1 MHDAVALETRGIP
14 VALVITSEFTQA
26 AEFQRRA
33 LGMDALA
40 PVIITH
46 PLSSLTAE
54 EIEGRAQEV
63 LAQAVKV
70 WRGEI
75 VAVGTDRVPG
85 PGA

>member
-14 VALVITSEFTQA
+14 VALVITSEFTRE

-54 EIEGRAQEV
+54 EIEGRAREV

-75 VAVGTDRVPG
+75 VAVETGPVPG

>member
-1 MHDAVALETRGIP
+1 MHDAVALESRGIP
-14 VALVITSEFTQA
+14 VAVVITTAFTQE

-54 EIEGRAQEV
+54 EIAGRAEEV
-63 LAQAVKV
+63 ATQAVKA
-70 WRGEI
+70 WLGQ
-75 VAVGTDRVPG
+75 TG
-85 PGA
+85 PGQ